1 METIRLAPE
10 RELDIVKTFEC
21 GQCFRWNAD
30 ETGAYTGVVRGQAAR
45 VWKEDG
51 WVLLRSDA
59 PEAMWRDYFDLERDY
74 GAISRG
80 FQGGEYLE
88 RCVQYGMGIRILR
101 QEPWETL
108 CSFILS
114 QCNNIKRIKGIVARL
129 CESFGEP
136 IADGR
141 GYTFPAAERLAGLDE
156 ADLAPLRC
164 GFRAKYIL
172 DAADKVASGEIDL
185 MSLREMEL
193 DEARKTLMTI
203 KGVGP
208 KVAECTLLYGF
219 GRTECFP
226 IDVWMK
232 RAMAELFPDGLPECA
247 VRDAG
252 IAQQYIFH
260 YMRTRDEK
268 AG

>member
-1 METIRLAPE
+1 MKLIDLHTHTLASDGTDSPSALVE
-10 RELDIVKTFEC
+10 K
-21 GQCFRWNAD
+21 AH
-30 ETGAYTGVVRGQAAR
+30 AA
-45 VWKEDG
+45 G
-51 WVLLRSDA
+51 L
-59 PEAMWRDYFDLERDY
+59 
-74 GAISRG
+74 
-80 FQGGEYLE
+80 
-88 RCVQYGMGIRILR
+88 
-101 QEPWETL
+101 
-108 CSFILS
+108 
-114 QCNNIKRIKGIVARL
+114 VAV
-129 CESFGEP
+129 
-136 IADGR
+136 AVTDHD
-141 GYTFPAAERLAGLDE
+141 TVAGLDE

-185 MSLREMEL
+185 PALREMEL